1 MYISGSV
8 GMARC
13 HTLLQLANKYHFF
26 PIFLLHFKKIVYLCT
41 RKKRECG
48 NSSVGRAQPCQGWG
62 RGFKSRLPLQFKETG
77 AAMVELVD
85 TRDLKSLGQ

>member
-62 RGFKSRLPLQFKETG
+62 RGFKSRLPLFSNSLIVFVRTG
-77 AAMVELVD
+77 GRNAAVFY
-85 TRDLKSLGQ
+85 